1 MAQGPTNV
9 NLIAT
14 HIHNNPGC
22 RRVDLKRMLHKA
34 AYGEDTSEKS
44 KLWCKNQYF
53 QRYGSASNVYLDRLW
68 YNSEDKGHA
77 STSSPQGYWYTGR
90 RGRSHTRTSSYQLT
104 QKGKE
109 KVWPL
114 PTVRPF
120 EAGSLVEWQYNS
132 PKTRSPWKK
141 GWNPVHKALVLECTD
156 LYGLLVML
164 IGEPIHS
171 DGNRIVHLSHQVW
184 IRKFND

>member
-14 HIHNNPGC
+14 YIANNPGC

-34 AYGEDTSEKS
+34 AHGEDTNKQS

-53 QRYGSASNVYLDRLW
+53 QRYGTGNNVYLDRLW
-68 YNSEDKGHA
+68 YNQFDQEQKHCNRWGIY
-77 STSSPQGYWYTGR
+77 TS
-90 RGRSHTRTSSYQLT
+90 RSIVRKSSYQLT
-104 QKGKE
+104 LDGKE

-141 GWNPVHKALVLECTD
+141 GWNPMHKALVLECTD
-156 LYGLLVML
+156 LYGLWVML